1 MNMGGWTRQL
11 PARYKG
17 DCLRLLI
24 VEDEPWVRRALA
36 ALVADRDPES
46 TVESCGP
53 GNEALLVGKA
63 MQPTVALVD
72 IGLPDMSGTAVIA
85 KLRTIAPGCVSVAFT
100 KFDDAPT
107 ILEALRAGARGYLL
121 KSTPSDRVLPQLRD
135 AEQGGLPLSP
145 AVASLVVDNL
155 LVATEPQPVLTVRET
170 ELLALLARGATYA
183 ECASA
188 LGIGLGTVQSYV
200 KNIYAKLEVTSK
212 AEAAVAAVRL
222 GLVR

>member
-1 MNMGGWTRQL
+1 M
-11 PARYKG
+11 
-17 DCLRLLI
+17 RLLI

-36 ALVADRDPES
+36 ELVAGEDPSIVFEA
-46 TVESCGP
+46 CGTAR
-53 GNEALLVGKA
+53 EALAVAKPL
-63 MQPTVALVD
+63 QPTVALVD
-72 IGLPDMSGTAVIA
+72 IGLPDASGISVIT
-85 KLRTIAPGCVSVAFT
+85 KLRAIAPGCVSVAFT

-107 ILEALRAGARGYLL
+107 ILEALRAGARGYIL
-121 KSTPSDRVLPQLRD
+121 KSTGSNRVLHQLRE

-145 AVASLVVDNL
+145 AVASLVVENL
-155 LVATEPQPVLTVRET
+155 LVATVPEPALTERET

-212 AEAAVAAVRL
+212 AEAAVAAVRR

>member
-1 MNMGGWTRQL
+1 V
-11 PARYKG
+11 
-17 DCLRLLI
+17 RLLI

-36 ALVADRDPES
+36 ELVSADDAAIALEACA
-46 TVESCGP
+46 TG
-53 GNEALLVGKA
+53 GEALQVAKTL
-63 MQPTVALVD
+63 QPTVALVD
-72 IGLPDMSGTAVIA
+72 IGLPDMSGSAVIA

-107 ILEALRAGARGYLL
+107 ILEVLRAGARGYIL
-121 KSTPSDRVLPQLRD
+121 KSTGSDRVLHQLRE
-135 AEQGGLPLSP
+135 AESGGLPLSP
-145 AVASLVVDNL
+145 AVASLVVENL
-155 LVATEPQPVLTVRET
+155 LVATAPEPALTERET

-183 ECASA
+183 ECATA

-212 AEAAVAAVRL
+212 AEAAVAAVRR